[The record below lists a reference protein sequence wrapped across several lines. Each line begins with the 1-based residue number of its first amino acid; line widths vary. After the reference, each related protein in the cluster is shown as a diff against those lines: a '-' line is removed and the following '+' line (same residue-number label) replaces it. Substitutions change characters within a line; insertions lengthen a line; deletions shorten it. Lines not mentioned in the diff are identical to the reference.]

1 MSDGD
6 TRNGETRAGL
16 MTDTKPK
23 TKLEALKE
31 KTAKL
36 QARINQIEARGKA
49 ENRKRD
55 TRLKVIVGAACLA
68 DAAIHGDTK
77 ATVRAVIERAVKA
90 PRDREFLK
98 AAGWL

>member
-1 MSDGD
+1 
-6 TRNGETRAGL
+6 
-16 MTDTKPK
+16 MTESKPK
-23 TKLEALKE
+23 SKLEILKE

-36 QARINQIEARGKA
+36 QARINEIEARGKA

-55 TRLKVIVGAACLA
+55 TRLKVLVGAACLA

-77 ATVRAVIERAVKA
+77 ATVRAVLERAVKA

>member
-1 MSDGD
+1 
-6 TRNGETRAGL
+6 
-16 MTDTKPK
+16 MTTTQPK

-31 KTAKL
+31 KQAKIH
-36 QARINQIEARGKA
+36 ARIAEIEARGKA

-55 TRLKVIVGAACLA
+55 TRLKVLVGAACLA

-77 ATVRAVIERAVKA
+77 ATVRAVLERAVKA